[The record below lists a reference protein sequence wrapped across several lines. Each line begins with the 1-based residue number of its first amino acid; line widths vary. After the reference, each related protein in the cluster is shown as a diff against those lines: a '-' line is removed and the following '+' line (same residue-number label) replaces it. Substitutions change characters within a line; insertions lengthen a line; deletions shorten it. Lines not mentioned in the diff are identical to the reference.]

1 MTDRTKRYRML
12 RLIWGVQRHMVDRRA
27 REELASALQAYMDR
41 QITASELDETIG
53 RVSPATADATVKD
66 IGSALWRCYDDLKD
80 HKIIASK
87 AQWDWLSR
95 LLVVLESDAQIAV
108 VRAGRRWHRRQ
119 PIAAACL
126 VLFGLLAFATGFG
139 SHLLALAVPFGVVS
153 ILLHRWL
160 QVEENA
166 SHADEEGVTPWWS
179 LARLVSVHRR
189 VAGFGKRRCSKPAAA
204 RRVRR
209 LYELVLWLPWAAAW
223 LMLAPLPLFFQ
234 MLPTVVSETE
244 ITLPEPAT
252 PAAA

>member
-1 MTDRTKRYRML
+1 
-12 RLIWGVQRHMVDRRA
+12 MVDRRA
-27 REELASALQAYMDR
+27 RGELASALQAYMDR
-41 QITASELDETIG
+41 GITASELDETIG

-66 IGSALWRCYDDLKD
+66 IGSALRRCYDDLRD

-87 AQWDWLSR
+87 AQRDWLSR

-126 VLFGLLAFATGFG
+126 VLFGILAFLTGFG

-160 QVEENA
+160 QVEENVR
-166 SHADEEGVTPWWS
+166 HADAEGATAFS
-179 LARLVSVHRR
+179 FLASVLSVHGR
-189 VAGFGKRRCSKPAAA
+189 VARFGKRRCPRSEMAG
-204 RRVRR
+204 RLRR
-209 LYELVLWLPWAAAW
+209 LYERLLWLPWVAAW

-234 MLPTVVSETE
+234 MLPRVVSETE
-244 ITLPEPAT
+244 IILPEPPT